1 MVPTIG
7 QDHSS
12 NMDGGTPDFDLLA
25 QLASALTI
33 PGSSSADLRPL
44 EPRERA
50 LLLRTARNV
59 AHATERQNAPLAS
72 YLIGRFV
79 QSSISAG
86 MSETDAMA
94 RAVAIVT
101 SLVGEFPV

>member
-1 MVPTIG
+1 
-7 QDHSS
+7 
-12 NMDGGTPDFDLLA
+12 MDGGTPDSDLLA